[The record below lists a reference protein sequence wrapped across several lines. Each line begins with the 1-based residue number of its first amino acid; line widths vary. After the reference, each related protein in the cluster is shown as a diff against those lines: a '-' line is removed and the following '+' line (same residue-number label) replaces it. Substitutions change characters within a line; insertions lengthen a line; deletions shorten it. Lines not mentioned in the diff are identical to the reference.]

1 MVKFYSTLFLSLY
14 LFLLSGWQDSSA
26 QSVSKYIV
34 ADQFGYLPDEV
45 KIAVIRNPEI
55 GFDGTESFTP
65 GTLYAVVNSAG
76 EQVYSGPLQ
85 LWSAGTVDASSGDK
99 AWWFD
104 FSYVNTPG
112 EYYILDVT
120 NNVRSYPFQ
129 ISAAIYNDVLKHAVR
144 TFFYQRAGF
153 AKEAKYA
160 GAGWADGASH
170 MQDKTARAYNDK
182 ANAAK
187 AKDVFGGW
195 YDAGDYNKYTNWTSS
210 YVVQMMLAYLE
221 KPDAWADNY
230 NLPES
235 GNGVPDLLDEA
246 KWGIDHLLR
255 MQQADGSV
263 ISIASLS
270 HSSPPSS
277 ATGTTYY
284 GGINTSSAQSV
295 AGALAIASKVYRSL
309 NMNNYAD
316 TLIKRAKM
324 AWNWSA
330 ANPAVMWR
338 NNDAANGSSGIGA
351 GQQEQGSDYD
361 LPMGRLKAAIFLYAA
376 TGEEQYK
383 TYVDA
388 NYQNAHL
395 IQWSFAYP
403 FESELQDVLLYYTSL
418 PGATSA
424 SKTKILNAYKG
435 SMTNSDDNFKAF
447 NSKIDPY
454 RAHLKDYTW
463 GSNNIKSMQGTMFHN
478 VISYNVDATKNTSA
492 REAAL
497 GYVHYIH
504 GVNPL
509 SMVYLSNM
517 YNYGA
522 EKGVNEFYHTW
533 FTDKSAKWDRVGTS
547 TYGPAPGFL
556 TGGPNPGYDL
566 DGCCAT
572 GTCGSSQNNAICTSE
587 SVTPP
592 KGQPKQKSY
601 KDFNSNWP
609 LNSWAVT
616 ENSNGYQIS
625 YIRLLSK
632 FVDLKEVTSVDGP
645 TGNIAPSI
653 DLFPN
658 PTNGSFWISNVKPGK
673 YQVTVMDI
681 RGSVMKTFYMDSG
694 QQEIQLSELPSGSYL
709 IKVAGGDQVIVKPL
723 IKL

>member
-1 MVKFYSTLFLSLY
+1 MDKFYSTLFLSIY
-14 LFLLSGWQDSSA
+14 LFLLFGLKEVSG
-26 QSVSKYIV
+26 QSVSKFIV

-45 KIAVIRNPEI
+45 KIAVVRDPVT
-55 GFDGTESFTP
+55 GYDGSESFTP

-76 EQVYSGPLQ
+76 QQVYTGPLQ
-85 LWSAGTVDASSGDK
+85 IWSGGVEDNSSGDK

-104 FSYVNTPG
+104 FSSVDQPG
-112 EYYILDVT
+112 EYYILDVN
-120 NNVRSYPFQ
+120 NNVRSYSFQ
-129 ISAAIYNDVLKHAVR
+129 ISGGIYNDILKHAVR

-153 AKEAKYA
+153 AKQAQYA
-160 GAGWADGASH
+160 GEGWADGASH
-170 MQDKTARAYNDK
+170 MQDKKARAYNDRN
-182 ANAAK
+182 NAAK
-187 AKDVFGGW
+187 EKDVSGGW
-195 YDAGDYNKYTNWTSS
+195 YDAGDYNKYTNWTAN

-263 ISIASLS
+263 ISIASLA
-270 HSSPPSS
+270 HASPPSS

-284 GGINTSSAQSV
+284 GGINTSSAHSV
-295 AGALAIASKVYRSL
+295 AGAFAIASKVYRSL
-309 NMNNYAD
+309 NMNAYAD
-316 TLIKRAKM
+316 TLVKRAKL
-324 AWNWSA
+324 AWDWSGV
-330 ANPAVMWR
+330 NPNVVWN
-338 NNDAANGSSGIGA
+338 NNDAAYGSSGIGA
-351 GQQEQGSDYD
+351 GQQETDDYGRE
-361 LPMGRLKAAIFLYAA
+361 MGRLKAAVFLYDA
-376 TGEEQYK
+376 TGEATYK
-383 TYVDA
+383 SYVDA
-388 NYQNAHL
+388 NYKNSHL
-395 IQWSFAYP
+395 LQWGFAYP
-403 FESELQDVLLYYTSL
+403 FEGELQDVLLYYTSL
-418 PGATSA
+418 SGATTA
-424 SKTKILNAYKG
+424 TKNAIINAYKG
-435 SMTNSDDNFKAF
+435 SMTNHDDNFKAIT
-447 NSKIDPY
+447 SKKDPY

-478 VISYNVDATKNTSA
+478 IISYNVDATKNTIA

-497 GYVHYIH
+497 GYIHYIH

-522 EKGVNEFYHTW
+522 ENGVNEFYHSW

-556 TGGPNPGYDL
+556 VGGANPGYDW
-566 DGCCAT
+566 DGCCPS
-572 GTCGSSQNNAICTSE
+572 GCGSSQFNAVCTSE
-587 SVTPP
+587 SITPP

-601 KDFNSNWP
+601 KDFNTSWP
-609 LNSWAVT
+609 LNSWSVT

-632 FVDLKEVTSVDGP
+632 FVDINETTSVES
-645 TGNIAPSI
+645 PSGKNTSSM

-681 RGSVMKTFYMDSG
+681 RGSVMKTYTMDNGS
-694 QQEIQLSELPSGSYL
+694 QEIQLSDLPSGSYL
-709 IKVAGGDQVIVKPL
+709 VKVSGGEQVIIKPL

>member
-14 LFLLSGWQDSSA
+14 LFLLSGLQDSSA
-26 QSVSKYIV
+26 QTVSKYIV

-45 KIAVIRNPEI
+45 KIAVVRDPVT
-55 GFDGTESFTP
+55 GFDASESYTP

-85 LWSAGTVDASSGDK
+85 IWSAGNVDASSGDK

-104 FSYVNTPG
+104 FSSVNIPG

-120 NNVRSYPFQ
+120 NNVRSYSFQ
-129 ISAAIYNDVLKHAVR
+129 INGGIYNDILKHAVR

-160 GAGWADGASH
+160 GTGWADGASH

-263 ISIASLS
+263 LSIASLS
-270 HSSPPSS
+270 HASPPSS

-295 AGALAIASKVYRSL
+295 AGAFAIASKVYRSL
-309 NMNNYAD
+309 NMNTYAD

-324 AWNWSA
+324 AWDWSA

-338 NNDAANGSSGIGA
+338 NNDPANGSSGIGA
-351 GQQEQGSDYD
+351 GQQEQSSDYD
-361 LPMGRLKAAIFLYAA
+361 LPMGRLKAAIFLYDA
-376 TGEEQYK
+376 TGEGQYK

-388 NYQNAHL
+388 NYNKANML
-395 IQWSFAYP
+395 KWVYP
-403 FESELQDVLLYYTSL
+403 FEGELQDVMLYYASL
-418 PGATSA
+418 PNATTT
-424 SKTKILNAYKG
+424 TKNAVINAYKNG
-435 SMTNSDDNFKAF
+435 MNAPDHFGAYT
-447 NSKIDPY
+447 SKTDPY

-463 GSNNIKSMQGTMFHN
+463 GSNNIKSIQGTMFHN
-478 VISYNVDATKNTSA
+478 VITYKVDANKNTIA

-497 GYVHYIH
+497 GYIHYIH

-509 SMVYLSNM
+509 SYVYLSNM
-517 YNYGA
+517 NNYGA
-522 EKGVNEFYHTW
+522 ENSVNEFYHTW

-556 TGGPNPGYDL
+556 TGGPNPGYDW
-566 DGCCAT
+566 DGCCSA
-572 GTCGSSQNNAICTSE
+572 GTCGSSQNNAICTSM
-587 SVTPP
+587 SITPP

-632 FVDLKEVTSVDGP
+632 FVDLGETTSVDNP
-645 TGNIAPSI
+645 SGNVASSI
-653 DLFPN
+653 SLFPN
-658 PTNGSFWISNVKPGK
+658 PTNGSFWISNVKPGN

-681 RGSVMKTFYMDSG
+681 RGSVLKTYNMDNG
-694 QQEIQLSELPSGSYL
+694 QQEIQLPELPAGSYL
-709 IKVAGGDQVIVKPL
+709 IKVAGGDQVVVKPL

>member
-1 MVKFYSTLFLSLY
+1 MVKFYSTLFLSLC
-14 LFLLSGWQDSSA
+14 LFLLTGLRDVSG

-34 ADQFGYLPDEV
+34 IDQFGYLPDEV
-45 KIAVIRNPEI
+45 KIAVVRDPVT
-55 GFDGTESFTP
+55 GFDASEAFIP
-65 GTLYAVVNSAG
+65 GTLYAVVNVAG

-85 LWSAGTVDASSGDK
+85 VWSGGAEDNSSGDK

-104 FSYVNTPG
+104 FTSVNVPG
-112 EYYILDVT
+112 EYYILDVN
-120 NNVRSYPFQ
+120 NNVRSYTFQ
-129 ISAAIYNDVLKHAVR
+129 ISGGIYNDVLKHAVR
-144 TFFYQRAGF
+144 AFFYQRAGF
-153 AKEAKYA
+153 AKQAAYA
-160 GAGWADGASH
+160 GEGWADGASH
-170 MQDKTARAYNDK
+170 MQDKKARAYNDRN
-182 ANAAK
+182 NAAK
-187 AKDVFGGW
+187 EKDVSGGW

-235 GNGVPDLLDEA
+235 GNGIPDLLDEA

-263 ISIASLS
+263 ISIASLA
-270 HSSPPSS
+270 HASPPSS

-284 GGINTSSAQSV
+284 GGINTSSAQSA
-295 AGALAIASKVYRSL
+295 AGAFAIASKVYRSL
-309 NMNNYAD
+309 NMTAYAD
-316 TLIKRAKM
+316 TLLKRAKM
-324 AWNWSA
+324 AWEWSA

-361 LPMGRLKAAIFLYAA
+361 LPMGRLKAAIFLFDA
-376 TGEEQYK
+376 TGETVYK
-383 TYVDA
+383 TYVDN

-395 IQWSFAYP
+395 LQWSFAYP
-403 FESELQDVLLYYTSL
+403 FESELQDVLLYYASL
-418 PGATSA
+418 SGATAA
-424 SKTKILNAYKG
+424 SKTKIINTYK
-435 SMTNSDDNFKAF
+435 SAMANNDDNFKAIT
-447 NSKIDPY
+447 SKKDPY

-478 VISYNVDATKNTSA
+478 VISYNVDATKNTTA

-509 SMVYLSNM
+509 SLVYLSNM
-517 YNYGA
+517 NNYGA
-522 EKGVNEFYHTW
+522 ENSVNEFYHSW

-556 TGGPNPGYDL
+556 VGGANPGYEL
-566 DGCCAT
+566 DGCCAS
-572 GTCGSSQNNAICTSE
+572 GSCGSSQNNALCTAE
-587 SVTPP
+587 SVSPP
-592 KGQPKQKSY
+592 FGQPKQKSY

-609 LNSWAVT
+609 VNSWSVT

-632 FVDLKEVTSVDGP
+632 FVDLGETTSVESASGR
-645 TGNIAPSI
+645 NAFSF

-658 PTNGSFWISNVKPGK
+658 PTNGSFWIANMKPGK
-673 YQVTVMDI
+673 YHVSVMDI
-681 RGSVMKTFYMDSG
+681 RGSVMKTFNMDNGS
-694 QQEIQLSELPSGSYL
+694 QELQLHDLPAGSYL
-709 IKVAGGDQVIVKPL
+709 IKVTGGEQVMVKPM

>member
-14 LFLLSGWQDSSA
+14 LFLLSGVEDSAA

-45 KIAVIRNPEI
+45 KIAVVRDPET
-55 GFDGTESFTP
+55 GFDGSESFTP
-65 GTLYAVVNSAG
+65 GNLYAVVNSAG

-85 LWSAGTVDASSGDK
+85 LWSGGAVDASSGDK

-104 FSYVNTPG
+104 FSSVNTPG
-112 EYYILDVT
+112 EYYILDVN

-129 ISAAIYNDVLKHAVR
+129 ISAAIYNDILKHAVR

-170 MQDKTARAYNDK
+170 MQDKTARPYNDK
-182 ANAAK
+182 TNASK

-270 HSSPPSS
+270 HASPPSS

-284 GGINTSSAQSV
+284 GGINTSSAHSV
-295 AGALAIASKVYRSL
+295 AAAFAIASKVYRSL
-309 NMNNYAD
+309 NRTVYAD

-324 AWNWSA
+324 AWDWSG
-330 ANPAVMWR
+330 ANPNVIWR
-338 NNDAANGSSGIGA
+338 NNDDAYGSKDIGA
-351 GQQEQGSDYD
+351 GQQEQDDYSR
-361 LPMGRLKAAIFLYAA
+361 LMGRLKAAVFLFDA
-376 TGEEQYK
+376 TGEAVYK
-383 TYVDA
+383 SYVDA
-388 NYQNAHL
+388 NYKNAHL
-395 IQWSFAYP
+395 FTYNNFAYP
-403 FESELQDVLLYYTSL
+403 FEGELQDVLLYYTSL
-418 PGATSA
+418 SGATSA
-424 SKTKILNAYKG
+424 TKTGIINAYKIG
-435 SMTNSDDNFKAF
+435 MNGADNFSAYT
-447 NSKIDPY
+447 SKTDPY

-478 VISYNVDATKNTSA
+478 VITYNVDATKNTTA

-556 TGGPNPGYDL
+556 TGGVNPGYDW
-566 DGCCAT
+566 DGCCSA

-587 SVTPP
+587 SITPP

-601 KDFNSNWP
+601 KDFNTNWP

-632 FVDLKEVTSVDGP
+632 FVDLSETTSVDSP
-645 TGNIAPSI
+645 VGNNVSSMNI
-653 DLFPN
+653 FPN

-681 RGSVMKTFYMDSG
+681 RGSVLKTFNMDNG
-694 QQEIQLSELPSGSYL
+694 QQEIQLPELPSGSYL
-709 IKVAGGDQVIVKPL
+709 IKVAGGDQVVVKPL